1 MKERGQLIETLIEK
15 YLWNSRII
23 QNRGN
28 KTTARN
34 HESKRMKSKA
44 KRTFYI
50 YKRNRIWKTID
61 CL

>member
-44 KRTFYI
+44 KRTF
-50 YKRNRIWKTID
+50 
-61 CL
+61 